1 MTSEVKL
8 KTGGDP
14 RSLPDYAALRD
25 EISKLTH
32 PARPDV
38 DWRYVETLCLRLYE
52 HNGVEL
58 QTASWY
64 TIARMHTTGLSG
76 LNEGLALIVALTR
89 HHWSVMWPLNT
100 HARLEIITGLF
111 NRLQKTLRAMPPDNR
126 DNLPLLYQTET
137 FLKALSDTLA
147 RHELKQSSKVALP
160 EAMVKGYITR
170 LENQP
175 VQGEASSPVTLPA
188 QALRSDAPDV
198 QEHQTQPHSR
208 LVYVVSETKTE
219 STPSLQKSPPT
230 FLKPFMAGVCAALLA
245 VSVAIPGWQFLTQP
259 SQAEQQLRALLT
271 LPPDVLSADQMAQLS
286 RTSSLLNHA
295 SEWITLSCQQIT
307 RLAELP
313 PAYNLQR
320 SAQLLQQLMVL
331 FPDNPRVQEMVDNWH
346 KSVRSRALPEEAM
359 TGWNEGMS
367 RLQQLAERLNR
378 LDEQRGKYMTVSEL
392 KTEVFGIMQAFNR
405 HTPAEEL
412 LWRYGEVSNQS
423 GSESQQKLAQD
434 SLMALLNSYWFLR
447 DGDTIRNKINSRH
460 NNQPDI

>member
-111 NRLQKTLRAMPPDNR
+111 NRLQKTLRAMPPDDR

-147 RHELKQSSKVALP
+147 RHELKQSNKVALP
-160 EAMVKGYITR
+160 EAIVKGYITR

-175 VQGEASSPVTLPA
+175 VQGEASSPVTHPA
-188 QALRSDAPDV
+188 QAL
-198 QEHQTQPHSR
+198 PHSR
-208 LVYVVSETKTE
+208 LVYVVSETKAE
-219 STPSLQKSPPT
+219 PTPSLQKSPPT
-230 FLKPFMAGVCAALLA
+230 FLKPFVAGVCAALLA

-259 SQAEQQLRALLT
+259 S
-271 LPPDVLSADQMAQLS
+271 
-286 RTSSLLNHA
+286 
-295 SEWITLSCQQIT
+295 
-307 RLAELP
+307 
-313 PAYNLQR
+313 
-320 SAQLLQQLMVL
+320 
-331 FPDNPRVQEMVDNWH
+331 
-346 KSVRSRALPEEAM
+346 PEEQHF
-359 TGWNEGMS
+359 TWG
-367 RLQQLAERLNR
+367 
-378 LDEQRGKYMTVSEL
+378 
-392 KTEVFGIMQAFNR
+392 
-405 HTPAEEL
+405 
-412 LWRYGEVSNQS
+412 
-423 GSESQQKLAQD
+423 
-434 SLMALLNSYWFLR
+434 
-447 DGDTIRNKINSRH
+447 DGCKK
-460 NNQPDI
+460 Q

>member
-111 NRLQKTLRAMPPDNR
+111 SRLQKTLRAMPPDDR

-147 RHELKQSSKVALP
+147 RHELKQGSKVALP

-198 QEHQTQPHSR
+198 QEHQTLPHSR
-208 LVYVVSETKTE
+208 LVYVVSETKAE
-219 STPSLQKSPPT
+219 PTPSLQKSPPM
-230 FLKPFMAGVCAALLA
+230 FLKPFLAGVCAALLA
-245 VSVAIPGWQFLTQP
+245 VSVAIP
-259 SQAEQQLRALLT
+259 
-271 LPPDVLSADQMAQLS
+271 
-286 RTSSLLNHA
+286 
-295 SEWITLSCQQIT
+295 
-307 RLAELP
+307 
-313 PAYNLQR
+313 
-320 SAQLLQQLMVL
+320 
-331 FPDNPRVQEMVDNWH
+331 
-346 KSVRSRALPEEAM
+346 
-359 TGWNEGMS
+359 
-367 RLQQLAERLNR
+367 
-378 LDEQRGKYMTVSEL
+378 GKYMTVSEL

-405 HTPAEEL
+405 HIPAEEQL
-412 LWRYGEVSNQS
+412 RRYDEVRNQNS
-423 GSESQQKLAQD
+423 SEQQQKKVENGLVELV
-434 SLMALLNSYWFLR
+434 SRYWVLTQ
-447 DGDTIRNKINSRH
+447 GDMK
-460 NNQPDI
+460 

>member
-58 QTASWY
+58 QTVSWY
-64 TIARMHTTGLSG
+64 TIARMHTAGLSG

-111 NRLQKTLRAMPPDNR
+111 SRLQKTLRAMPPDER

-137 FLKALSDTLA
+137 CLKTLSDILA

-175 VQGEASSPVTLPA
+175 VQGEVSSSVTLPA

-198 QEHQTQPHSR
+198 QEHQPLPYSR

-219 STPSLQKSPPT
+219 PTLFLQKSPLT
-230 FLKPFMAGVCAALLA
+230 FLKTFVTGVCTALLA
-245 VSVAIPGWQFLTQP
+245 VCVAIPGWQFLTQP
-259 SQAEQQLRALLT
+259 SPAEQQLRALLAP
-271 LPPDVLSADQMAQLS
+271 LPDVLSADQMAQLS
-286 RTSSLLNHA
+286 RTPSLLNHT
-295 SEWITLSCQQIT
+295 SEWITLSGQQIT
-307 RLAELP
+307 RLTELP

-320 SAQLLQQLMVL
+320 SAQLLQQLRGL

-359 TGWNEGMS
+359 TGWNEGMA

-405 HTPAEEL
+405 HIPAEEQL
-412 LWRYGEVSNQS
+412 RRYDEARNQN
-423 GSESQQKLAQD
+423 GSEQQQKQAE
-434 SLMALLNSYWFLR
+434 MALNQL
-447 DGDTIRNKINSRH
+447 INRYQMENAGKPKS
-460 NNQPDI
+460 QP

>member
-14 RSLPDYAALRD
+14 RSFPDYAALRD

-111 NRLQKTLRAMPPDNR
+111 NRLQKTLRAMPPDDR

-160 EAMVKGYITR
+160 ETMVKGYITR

-175 VQGEASSPVTLPA
+175 MQGEVSSPVTLPA
-188 QALRSDAPDV
+188 RALRSDAPDV
-198 QEHQTQPHSR
+198 QGHQPLPHSR
-208 LVYVVSETKTE
+208 LVYIVSETKAE
-219 STPSLQKSPPT
+219 PTPSLQKSPPT
-230 FLKPFMAGVCAALLA
+230 FLKPFVAGVCAALLA

-259 SQAEQQLRALLT
+259 SPAEQQLRALLAP
-271 LPPDVLSADQMAQLS
+271 LPDMLSADQMAQLS
-286 RTSSLLNHA
+286 R
-295 SEWITLSCQQIT
+295 
-307 RLAELP
+307 
-313 PAYNLQR
+313 
-320 SAQLLQQLMVL
+320 
-331 FPDNPRVQEMVDNWH
+331 
-346 KSVRSRALPEEAM
+346 
-359 TGWNEGMS
+359 
-367 RLQQLAERLNR
+367 
-378 LDEQRGKYMTVSEL
+378 
-392 KTEVFGIMQAFNR
+392 
-405 HTPAEEL
+405 
-412 LWRYGEVSNQS
+412 
-423 GSESQQKLAQD
+423 
-434 SLMALLNSYWFLR
+434 
-447 DGDTIRNKINSRH
+447 
-460 NNQPDI
+460 

>member
-111 NRLQKTLRAMPPDNR
+111 NRLQKMLRAMPPDDR

-137 FLKALSDTLA
+137 FLKALSNTLA

-188 QALRSDAPDV
+188 QALRSDARDV
-198 QEHQTQPHSR
+198 QEHLPQPHSR
-208 LVYVVSETKTE
+208 LVYVVSETKAESGTE
-219 STPSLQKSPPT
+219 NTHSLQKSPPT
-230 FLKPFMAGVCAALLA
+230 FLKPFVAGVCAALLA

-259 SQAEQQLRALLT
+259 SPAEQQLRALLSP
-271 LPPDVLSADQMAQLS
+271 PPDVLSADQMTQLS
-286 RTSSLLNHA
+286 RTSSVINHA
-295 SEWITLSCQQIT
+295 QEWTDLSGQQIK

-331 FPDNPRVQEMVDNWH
+331 FPDNPRVQEMVDNWQ

-359 TGWNEGMS
+359 TGWNEGMT

-392 KTEVFGIMQAFNR
+392 KSQVFGMLTSFRQTVPVEEQIRQLKLLPEDSPQRQQQIQQAEQHLR
-405 HTPAEEL
+405 AQV
-412 LWRYGEVSNQS
+412 YM
-423 GSESQQKLAQD
+423 LAQEKH
-434 SLMALLNSYWFLR
+434 R
-447 DGDTIRNKINSRH
+447 E
-460 NNQPDI
+460 

>member
-1 MTSEVKL
+1 

-38 DWRYVETLCLRLYE
+38 NWRYVETLCLRLYE

-111 NRLQKTLRAMPPDNR
+111 NRLQKTLRAMPPDDR

-147 RHELKQSSKVALP
+147 RHELKQSNKVALP
-160 EAMVKGYITR
+160 EAIVKGYITR

-188 QALRSDAPDV
+188 QAL
-198 QEHQTQPHSR
+198 PHSR
-208 LVYVVSETKTE
+208 LVYVVSETKAEPTL
-219 STPSLQKSPPT
+219 SLQKSPPT
-230 FLKPFMAGVCAALLA
+230 FLKPFVAGVCAALLA

-259 SQAEQQLRALLT
+259 S
-271 LPPDVLSADQMAQLS
+271 
-286 RTSSLLNHA
+286 
-295 SEWITLSCQQIT
+295 
-307 RLAELP
+307 
-313 PAYNLQR
+313 
-320 SAQLLQQLMVL
+320 
-331 FPDNPRVQEMVDNWH
+331 
-346 KSVRSRALPEEAM
+346 PEEQHF
-359 TGWNEGMS
+359 TWG
-367 RLQQLAERLNR
+367 
-378 LDEQRGKYMTVSEL
+378 
-392 KTEVFGIMQAFNR
+392 
-405 HTPAEEL
+405 
-412 LWRYGEVSNQS
+412 
-423 GSESQQKLAQD
+423 
-434 SLMALLNSYWFLR
+434 
-447 DGDTIRNKINSRH
+447 DGCKK
-460 NNQPDI
+460 Q

>member
-38 DWRYVETLCLRLYE
+38 NWRYVETLCLRLYE

-111 NRLQKTLRAMPPDNR
+111 NRLQKTLRAMPPDDR

-137 FLKALSDTLA
+137 FLKALSDTFA
-147 RHELKQSSKVALP
+147 RHELKQSNKVALP
-160 EAMVKGYITR
+160 EAIVKGYITC

-188 QALRSDAPDV
+188 QAL
-198 QEHQTQPHSR
+198 PHSR
-208 LVYVVSETKTE
+208 LVYVVSETKAE
-219 STPSLQKSPPT
+219 PTPSLQKSPPT
-230 FLKPFMAGVCAALLA
+230 FLKPFVAGVCAALLA

-259 SQAEQQLRALLT
+259 S
-271 LPPDVLSADQMAQLS
+271 
-286 RTSSLLNHA
+286 
-295 SEWITLSCQQIT
+295 
-307 RLAELP
+307 
-313 PAYNLQR
+313 
-320 SAQLLQQLMVL
+320 
-331 FPDNPRVQEMVDNWH
+331 
-346 KSVRSRALPEEAM
+346 PEEQHF
-359 TGWNEGMS
+359 TWGNGCKK
-367 RLQQLAERLNR
+367 Q
-378 LDEQRGKYMTVSEL
+378 
-392 KTEVFGIMQAFNR
+392 
-405 HTPAEEL
+405 
-412 LWRYGEVSNQS
+412 
-423 GSESQQKLAQD
+423 
-434 SLMALLNSYWFLR
+434 
-447 DGDTIRNKINSRH
+447 
-460 NNQPDI
+460 

>member
-38 DWRYVETLCLRLYE
+38 NWRYVETLCLRLYE

-111 NRLQKTLRAMPPDNR
+111 NRLQKTLRAMPPDDR

-147 RHELKQSSKVALP
+147 RHELKQSNKVALP
-160 EAMVKGYITR
+160 EAIVKGYITR

-175 VQGEASSPVTLPA
+175 VQGEASSPVILPA
-188 QALRSDAPDV
+188 QALRSDASDV
-198 QEHQTQPHSR
+198 QEHQTLPHSR
-208 LVYVVSETKTE
+208 LVYVVSETKAEPT
-219 STPSLQKSPPT
+219 SSLQKSPPT
-230 FLKPFMAGVCAALLA
+230 FLKPFVAGVCAALLA

-259 SQAEQQLRALLT
+259 SPAEQQLRALLT
-271 LPPDVLSADQMAQLS
+271 PPPDELSADQMTQLS
-286 RTSSLLNHA
+286 RTPSLLNHA
-295 SEWITLSCQQIT
+295 SEWITLSGQQIT
-307 RLAELP
+307 RLTELP
-313 PAYNLQR
+313 LAYNLQR

-331 FPDNPRVQEMVDNWH
+331 FPDNPRV
-346 KSVRSRALPEEAM
+346 
-359 TGWNEGMS
+359 
-367 RLQQLAERLNR
+367 
-378 LDEQRGKYMTVSEL
+378 
-392 KTEVFGIMQAFNR
+392 
-405 HTPAEEL
+405 
-412 LWRYGEVSNQS
+412 
-423 GSESQQKLAQD
+423 
-434 SLMALLNSYWFLR
+434 
-447 DGDTIRNKINSRH
+447 
-460 NNQPDI
+460 

>member
-38 DWRYVETLCLRLYE
+38 NWRYVETLCLRLYE

-111 NRLQKTLRAMPPDNR
+111 NRLQKTLRAMPPDDR

-147 RHELKQSSKVALP
+147 RHELKQSNKVALP
-160 EAMVKGYITR
+160 EAIVKGYITR

-188 QALRSDAPDV
+188 QAL
-198 QEHQTQPHSR
+198 PHSR
-208 LVYVVSETKTE
+208 LVYVVSETKAE
-219 STPSLQKSPPT
+219 PTPSLQKSPPT
-230 FLKPFMAGVCAALLA
+230 FLKPFVAGVCAALLA

-259 SQAEQQLRALLT
+259 S
-271 LPPDVLSADQMAQLS
+271 
-286 RTSSLLNHA
+286 
-295 SEWITLSCQQIT
+295 
-307 RLAELP
+307 
-313 PAYNLQR
+313 
-320 SAQLLQQLMVL
+320 
-331 FPDNPRVQEMVDNWH
+331 
-346 KSVRSRALPEEAM
+346 PEEQHF
-359 TGWNEGMS
+359 TWG
-367 RLQQLAERLNR
+367 
-378 LDEQRGKYMTVSEL
+378 
-392 KTEVFGIMQAFNR
+392 
-405 HTPAEEL
+405 
-412 LWRYGEVSNQS
+412 
-423 GSESQQKLAQD
+423 
-434 SLMALLNSYWFLR
+434 
-447 DGDTIRNKINSRH
+447 DGCKK
-460 NNQPDI
+460 Q

>member
-25 EISKLTH
+25 EISKLIH

-111 NRLQKTLRAMPPDNR
+111 NRLQKTLRAMPPDDR

-175 VQGEASSPVTLPA
+175 VQGEASSPVTLPT

-198 QEHQTQPHSR
+198 QEHQPLPHSR
-208 LVYVVSETKTE
+208 LVYVVSETKAEPTL
-219 STPSLQKSPPT
+219 TLQKSPPT
-230 FLKPFMAGVCAALLA
+230 FLKPFVTGVCAALMA

-259 SQAEQQLRALLT
+259 SPAEQQLRALLT
-271 LPPDVLSADQMAQLS
+271 PPPDVLSADQMTQLS
-286 RTSSLLNHA
+286 RTPSLLNHA
-295 SEWITLSCQQIT
+295 SEWITLSGQQIT
-307 RLAELP
+307 RLTELP
-313 PAYNLQR
+313 LAYNLQR

-331 FPDNPRVQEMVDNWH
+331 FPDNPRVQEMVDNWQ
-346 KSVRSRALPEEAM
+346 KSVRSRALPEETMA
-359 TGWNEGMS
+359 GWNEGMT

-378 LDEQRGKYMTVSEL
+378 LDEQRGRYMTVSEL
-392 KTEVFGIMQAFNR
+392 KSQVFGMLTSFRQTVPVEEQIRQLKLLPEDSPQRQQQIQQAEQHLR
-405 HTPAEEL
+405 AQV
-412 LWRYGEVSNQS
+412 YM
-423 GSESQQKLAQD
+423 LAQEKH
-434 SLMALLNSYWFLR
+434 R
-447 DGDTIRNKINSRH
+447 E
-460 NNQPDI
+460 

>member
-38 DWRYVETLCLRLYE
+38 DWRSVETLCLRLYE

-89 HHWSVMWPLNT
+89 HHWSVMWPQNT

-111 NRLQKTLRAMPPDNR
+111 KRLQKTLRAMPLDDRN
-126 DNLPLLYQTET
+126 NLPLLYQTET

-147 RHELKQSSKVALP
+147 RHELKQSSKVELP
-160 EAMVKGYITR
+160 EAMVKGCITR

-175 VQGEASSPVTLPA
+175 VQGEVLSPVTLPA

-198 QEHQTQPHSR
+198 QEHKTLPHSR
-208 LVYVVSETKTE
+208 LVYVVSETKAETT
-219 STPSLQKSPPT
+219 SSLQKSPPT
-230 FLKPFMAGVCAALLA
+230 FLKPFVAGVCAALLA
-245 VSVAIPGWQFLTQP
+245 VSVAIPGWQSLTQRSP
-259 SQAEQQLRALLT
+259 AELQLRALVT
-271 LPPDVLSADQMAQLS
+271 SPADVLSADQMTQLS
-286 RTSSLLNHA
+286 RTPSLLNHA
-295 SEWITLSCQQIT
+295 SEWITLSNQQIT
-307 RLAELP
+307 RLTELP

-331 FPDNPRVQEMVDNWH
+331 FPDNPSLQDIVNNWQ

-359 TGWNEGMS
+359 TGWSEGMT

-405 HTPAEEL
+405 HIPAEEL
-412 LWRYGEVSNQS
+412 LRRYDEARNQD
-423 GSESQQKLAQD
+423 GSEQQQRQTE
-434 SLMALLNSYWFLR
+434 MALNQL
-447 DGDTIRNKINSRH
+447 INRYQVVH
-460 NNQPDI
+460 ADKQGR

>member
-89 HHWSVMWPLNT
+89 HHWSVMWSLNT

-160 EAMVKGYITR
+160 EAIVKGYITR

-188 QALRSDAPDV
+188 QAL
-198 QEHQTQPHSR
+198 PHSR

-219 STPSLQKSPPT
+219 PTSSLQNSPPT
-230 FLKPFMAGVCAALLA
+230 FLKPFVTGVCAALLA
-245 VSVAIPGWQFLTQP
+245 VCVAIPGWQYLAQP
-259 SQAEQQLRALLT
+259 SPAEQQLRALLT
-271 LPPDVLSADQMAQLS
+271 PPPD
-286 RTSSLLNHA
+286 
-295 SEWITLSCQQIT
+295 
-307 RLAELP
+307 
-313 PAYNLQR
+313 
-320 SAQLLQQLMVL
+320 
-331 FPDNPRVQEMVDNWH
+331 
-346 KSVRSRALPEEAM
+346 
-359 TGWNEGMS
+359 
-367 RLQQLAERLNR
+367 
-378 LDEQRGKYMTVSEL
+378 
-392 KTEVFGIMQAFNR
+392 
-405 HTPAEEL
+405 
-412 LWRYGEVSNQS
+412 
-423 GSESQQKLAQD
+423 
-434 SLMALLNSYWFLR
+434 
-447 DGDTIRNKINSRH
+447 
-460 NNQPDI
+460 

>member
-64 TIARMHTTGLSG
+64 TIARMHTAGLSG

-111 NRLQKTLRAMPPDNR
+111 SRLQKTLRAMPPDER

-137 FLKALSDTLA
+137 CLKTLSDILA

-160 EAMVKGYITR
+160 EAMVKEYITR

-175 VQGEASSPVTLPA
+175 VQGDVSSPVTLPD
-188 QALRSDAPDV
+188 QALRFDAPDV
-198 QEHQTQPHSR
+198 QGHQLLPHSR
-208 LVYVVSETKTE
+208 LVYVVSETKAEPT
-219 STPSLQKSPPT
+219 SSLQKSPPT
-230 FLKPFMAGVCAALLA
+230 FLKPFVTGVCAALLA

-259 SQAEQQLRALLT
+259 LPAEQQLRALLT
-271 LPPDVLSADQMAQLS
+271 PPPDVLSADQMTQLS
-286 RTSSLLNHA
+286 RTLLNHA
-295 SEWITLSCQQIT
+295 SEWITLSGQQIT
-307 RLAELP
+307 RLTELP
-313 PAYNLQR
+313 PTYNLQR
-320 SAQLLQQLMVL
+320 SAQLLQQLTVL
-331 FPDNPRVQEMVDNWH
+331 FPGNPRVQEMVDNWQ
-346 KSVRSRALPEEAM
+346 KSVRSRALPEDAM
-359 TGWNEGMS
+359 TGWNEGMI

-378 LDEQRGKYMTVSEL
+378 LDEQRGRYMTVSEL

-405 HTPAEEL
+405 HIPAEEQL
-412 LWRYGEVSNQS
+412 RRYDEVRNQN
-423 GSESQQKLAQD
+423 GSEQQQKQAE
-434 SLMALLNSYWFLR
+434 MALNQL
-447 DGDTIRNKINSRH
+447 INRYQIEH
-460 NNQPDI
+460 AGKPERQP

>member
-1 MTSEVKL
+1 M
-8 KTGGDP
+8 
-14 RSLPDYAALRD
+14 
-25 EISKLTH
+25 
-32 PARPDV
+32 
-38 DWRYVETLCLRLYE
+38 ETLCLRLYE

-111 NRLQKTLRAMPPDNR
+111 NRLQKTLRGMPPDNR

-198 QEHQTQPHSR
+198 QEHQTLPHSR

-219 STPSLQKSPPT
+219 YTPSLQKSPPT
-230 FLKPFMAGVCAALLA
+230 FLKPFVAGVCAALLA

-259 SQAEQQLRALLT
+259 SPEELQLRALLA
-271 LPPDVLSADQMAQLS
+271 PPDMLSADQMTQLS
-286 RTSSLLNHA
+286 RTPSLLNHA
-295 SEWITLSCQQIT
+295 SEWITLSGQQIT
-307 RLAELP
+307 RLTELP

-320 SAQLLQQLMVL
+320 SAQLLQQQRVL
-331 FPDNPRVQEMVDNWH
+331 FPDNPRVQEMVDNWQ

-359 TGWNEGMS
+359 TGWNEGMT

-405 HTPAEEL
+405 HIPAEEQL
-412 LWRYGEVSNQS
+412 RRYGEVRNQN
-423 GSESQQKLAQD
+423 GSEQQQKQMENALAE
-434 SLMALLNSYWFLR
+434 LMSRYWILERGFLNGEYKLISES
-447 DGDTIRNKINSRH
+447 G
-460 NNQPDI
+460 NN

>member
-38 DWRYVETLCLRLYE
+38 NWRYVETLCLRLYE

-64 TIARMHTTGLSG
+64 TIARLHTTWLSG

-111 NRLQKTLRAMPPDNR
+111 NRLQKTLRAMPPDDR

-147 RHELKQSSKVALP
+147 RHELKQSNKVALP
-160 EAMVKGYITR
+160 EAIVKGYITR

-188 QALRSDAPDV
+188 QAL
-198 QEHQTQPHSR
+198 PHSR
-208 LVYVVSETKTE
+208 LVYVVSETKAEPTL
-219 STPSLQKSPPT
+219 SLQKSPPT
-230 FLKPFMAGVCAALLA
+230 FLKPFVAGVCAALLA

-259 SQAEQQLRALLT
+259 S
-271 LPPDVLSADQMAQLS
+271 
-286 RTSSLLNHA
+286 
-295 SEWITLSCQQIT
+295 
-307 RLAELP
+307 
-313 PAYNLQR
+313 
-320 SAQLLQQLMVL
+320 
-331 FPDNPRVQEMVDNWH
+331 
-346 KSVRSRALPEEAM
+346 PEEQHF
-359 TGWNEGMS
+359 TWG
-367 RLQQLAERLNR
+367 
-378 LDEQRGKYMTVSEL
+378 
-392 KTEVFGIMQAFNR
+392 
-405 HTPAEEL
+405 
-412 LWRYGEVSNQS
+412 
-423 GSESQQKLAQD
+423 
-434 SLMALLNSYWFLR
+434 
-447 DGDTIRNKINSRH
+447 DGCKK
-460 NNQPDI
+460 Q

>member
-25 EISKLTH
+25 EISKLAH

-38 DWRYVETLCLRLYE
+38 DWRYVEMLCLRLYE

-58 QTASWY
+58 QTTSWY

-76 LNEGLALIVALTR
+76 LNEGLALIVALTQ

-111 NRLQKTLRAMPPDNR
+111 NRLQKTLRAMPPDDR

-147 RHELKQSSKVALP
+147 RHKLKQSSKVALP

-175 VQGEASSPVTLPA
+175 VQGEVSSPVTLPA

-198 QEHQTQPHSR
+198 QEYQTLPHSR
-208 LVYVVSETKTE
+208 LVYVVSETKAE
-219 STPSLQKSPPT
+219 PTPSLQKSPPT
-230 FLKPFMAGVCAALLA
+230 FLKPFVAGVCAALLA
-245 VSVAIPGWQFLTQP
+245 VSVAIPGRQFLTQP
-259 SQAEQQLRALLT
+259 SPTELQLRALLAP
-271 LPPDVLSADQMAQLS
+271 PPDVLSADQMAQLS
-286 RTSSLLNHA
+286 RTPSLLNHA
-295 SEWITLSCQQIT
+295 SEWITLSGQQIT
-307 RLAELP
+307 RLTELP

-320 SAQLLQQLMVL
+320 SAQLLQQLRGL
-331 FPDNPRVQEMVDNWH
+331 FPDNSRIQEMVDNWQ

-359 TGWNEGMS
+359 TGWNEGMT
-367 RLQQLAERLNR
+367 RLQQLAERLNS

-405 HTPAEEL
+405 HIPAEERL
-412 LWRYGEVSNQS
+412 RRYGEVRNQN
-423 GSESQQKLAQD
+423 GSERQQKQAE
-434 SLMALLNSYWFLR
+434 MALNQL
-447 DGDTIRNKINSRH
+447 INRY
-460 NNQPDI
+460 QMICAGKQ

>member
-38 DWRYVETLCLRLYE
+38 NWRYVETLCLRLYE

-111 NRLQKTLRAMPPDNR
+111 NRLQKTLRAMPPDDR

-147 RHELKQSSKVALP
+147 RHELKQSNKVALP
-160 EAMVKGYITR
+160 EAIVKGYITR

-188 QALRSDAPDV
+188 QAL
-198 QEHQTQPHSR
+198 PHSR
-208 LVYVVSETKTE
+208 LVYVVSETKAEPTL
-219 STPSLQKSPPT
+219 SLQKSPPT
-230 FLKPFMAGVCAALLA
+230 FLKPFVAGVCAALLA

-259 SQAEQQLRALLT
+259 S
-271 LPPDVLSADQMAQLS
+271 
-286 RTSSLLNHA
+286 
-295 SEWITLSCQQIT
+295 
-307 RLAELP
+307 
-313 PAYNLQR
+313 
-320 SAQLLQQLMVL
+320 
-331 FPDNPRVQEMVDNWH
+331 
-346 KSVRSRALPEEAM
+346 PEEQHF
-359 TGWNEGMS
+359 TWG
-367 RLQQLAERLNR
+367 
-378 LDEQRGKYMTVSEL
+378 
-392 KTEVFGIMQAFNR
+392 
-405 HTPAEEL
+405 
-412 LWRYGEVSNQS
+412 
-423 GSESQQKLAQD
+423 
-434 SLMALLNSYWFLR
+434 
-447 DGDTIRNKINSRH
+447 DGCKK
-460 NNQPDI
+460 Q

>member
-38 DWRYVETLCLRLYE
+38 NWRYVETLCLRLYE

-111 NRLQKTLRAMPPDNR
+111 NRLQKTLRAMPPDDR

-147 RHELKQSSKVALP
+147 RHEFKQSNKVALP
-160 EAMVKGYITR
+160 EAIVKGYITR

-188 QALRSDAPDV
+188 QAL
-198 QEHQTQPHSR
+198 PHSR
-208 LVYVVSETKTE
+208 LVYVVSETKAE
-219 STPSLQKSPPT
+219 PTPSLQKSPPT
-230 FLKPFMAGVCAALLA
+230 FLKPFVAGVCAALLA

-259 SQAEQQLRALLT
+259 S
-271 LPPDVLSADQMAQLS
+271 
-286 RTSSLLNHA
+286 
-295 SEWITLSCQQIT
+295 
-307 RLAELP
+307 
-313 PAYNLQR
+313 
-320 SAQLLQQLMVL
+320 
-331 FPDNPRVQEMVDNWH
+331 
-346 KSVRSRALPEEAM
+346 PEEQHF
-359 TGWNEGMS
+359 TWGNGCKK
-367 RLQQLAERLNR
+367 Q
-378 LDEQRGKYMTVSEL
+378 
-392 KTEVFGIMQAFNR
+392 
-405 HTPAEEL
+405 
-412 LWRYGEVSNQS
+412 
-423 GSESQQKLAQD
+423 
-434 SLMALLNSYWFLR
+434 
-447 DGDTIRNKINSRH
+447 
-460 NNQPDI
+460 

>member
-8 KTGGDP
+8 KTGNDP

-58 QTASWY
+58 QTVSWY
-64 TIARMHTTGLSG
+64 TIARMHTAGLSG

-111 NRLQKTLRAMPPDNR
+111 SRLQKTLRAMPPDDR

-188 QALRSDAPDV
+188 QTL
-198 QEHQTQPHSR
+198 PHSR
-208 LVYVVSETKTE
+208 LVYVVSETKAEPT
-219 STPSLQKSPPT
+219 SSLQKSPPT
-230 FLKPFMAGVCAALLA
+230 FLKPFVTGVCAALLA
-245 VSVAIPGWQFLTQP
+245 VSVVIPGWQFLTQP
-259 SQAEQQLRALLT
+259 PPAEQQLRALLT
-271 LPPDVLSADQMAQLS
+271 PPPDVLSADQIAQLS
-286 RTSSLLNHA
+286 RTPSLLNHA
-295 SEWITLSCQQIT
+295 SEWITLSGQQIT
-307 RLAELP
+307 RLTELP
-313 PAYNLQR
+313 PTYNLQR
-320 SAQLLQQLMVL
+320 SAQLLQQLSVL
-331 FPDNPRVQEMVDNWH
+331 FPDNPRVQEMVDNWQ

-359 TGWNEGMS
+359 TGWNEGMT

-392 KTEVFGIMQAFNR
+392 KTEVFGIIQAFNR
-405 HTPAEEL
+405 HIPAEEQL
-412 LWRYGEVSNQS
+412 RRYGEARQQND
-423 GSESQQKLAQD
+423 SEQQQKQAE
-434 SLMALLNSYWFLR
+434 MALNQL
-447 DGDTIRNKINSRH
+447 INRYQMEH
-460 NNQPDI
+460 TGNQERQP

>member
-111 NRLQKTLRAMPPDNR
+111 NRLQKTLRAMPPDDH
-126 DNLPLLYQTET
+126 DNLPQLYQTET
-137 FLKALSDTLA
+137 FLKALSDILA

-175 VQGEASSPVTLPA
+175 VQGEVSSPVTLPA

-198 QEHQTQPHSR
+198 QEYQTLPHSR
-208 LVYVVSETKTE
+208 LVYVVSETKAE
-219 STPSLQKSPPT
+219 PTPSLQKSPPT
-230 FLKPFMAGVCAALLA
+230 FLKAFVAGVCAALLA

-259 SQAEQQLRALLT
+259 S
-271 LPPDVLSADQMAQLS
+271 
-286 RTSSLLNHA
+286 
-295 SEWITLSCQQIT
+295 
-307 RLAELP
+307 
-313 PAYNLQR
+313 
-320 SAQLLQQLMVL
+320 
-331 FPDNPRVQEMVDNWH
+331 
-346 KSVRSRALPEEAM
+346 PEEQHF
-359 TGWNEGMS
+359 TW
-367 RLQQLAERLNR
+367 
-378 LDEQRGKYMTVSEL
+378 
-392 KTEVFGIMQAFNR
+392 
-405 HTPAEEL
+405 
-412 LWRYGEVSNQS
+412 GEW
-423 GSESQQKLAQD
+423 L
-434 SLMALLNSYWFLR
+434 
-447 DGDTIRNKINSRH
+447 
-460 NNQPDI
+460 